1 MRTAFLAAVKRTT
14 TGELRAELALG
25 GRSVL
30 AWQVDLVRALGC
42 KRIICLCETPGG
54 EVLAQQR
61 RVEAAGGEFH
71 AIRSNLQLVSLLRA
85 DDELVLL
92 LDGLIADV
100 ETVKSCAISQTAPEG
115 PLRKSIATIGADHPF
130 AKAYPEDFERID
142 KDRHWGGFAVMRA
155 SQAQKLADMPPDS
168 DAISLLL
175 RIALQARVECAR
187 LEADALDSGNWML
200 ATNHAS
206 LARAETALIEGSATI
221 PSWAGPGQAIAA
233 LIARKIAPR
242 GLESGCEISAIVAIF
257 LALSGVVLSGFGLG
271 AWGIAIAAVAAFAA
285 TLSNGWGRL
294 RGALWSQG
302 KSNRFSNALAIAID
316 VLAAVSLMLAIG
328 IREALPPMLA
338 LSPIAIGLARVLGGK
353 GEAPLNTFWRDRTVH
368 LSGFAVAAGFGI
380 LTELLALFAL
390 GAVLQLLL
398 RTERD

>member
-14 TGELRAELALG
+14 SGELRAELVLG

-42 KRIICLCETPGG
+42 ERIICLCEAPGG

-92 LDGLIADV
+92 LDGLIADG
-100 ETVKSCAISQTAPEG
+100 EMVKSFAISQTAPEG
-115 PLRKSIATIGADHPF
+115 PLRKSIAAIGADHPF
-130 AKAYPEDFERID
+130 AKTYPEDFERID
-142 KDRHWGGFAVMRA
+142 KDRHWGGFAAMRA

-168 DAISLLL
+168 DAMSLLL
-175 RIALQARVECAR
+175 RIALQARVECTQ
-187 LEADALDSGNWML
+187 LEAGALDNVDWIL
-200 ATNHAS
+200 ATDKAA
-206 LARAETALIEGSATI
+206 LIRAETAMIEGSAPI

-242 GLESGCEISAIVAIF
+242 GLEKGCEISAVIAIV
-257 LALSGVVLSGFGLG
+257 LALSGVALSGFGFG
-271 AWGIAIAAVAAFAA
+271 AWGIGIAGIGAFAA
-285 TLSNGWGRL
+285 TLSNVWGRL

-302 KSNRFSNALAIAID
+302 PSSRLSNALNAAID
-316 VLAAVSLMLAIG
+316 LLATVSLMLAIG
-328 IREALPPMLA
+328 IWDALPPLLA
-338 LSPIAIGLARVLGGK
+338 LPPIAIGLARVLGGK
-353 GEAPLNTFWRDRTVH
+353 GEAPLATFWRDRAVH
-368 LSGFAVAAGFGI
+368 LTGFAVAAGFGI

-398 RTERD
+398 RADRD

>member
-1 MRTAFLAAVKRTT
+1 LRTAFLAAVKRTT
-14 TGELRAELALG
+14 TGELRADLVLG

-42 KRIICLCETPGG
+42 ERIICLCEAPGG

-71 AIRSNLQLVSLLRA
+71 VIRSNLQLVSLLRA

-92 LDGLIADV
+92 LDGLIADG
-100 ETVKSCAISQTAPEG
+100 EMVKSFAISQTAPEG
-115 PLRKSIATIGADHPF
+115 PLRKSIAAIGADHPF
-130 AKAYPEDFERID
+130 AKTYPEDFERID
-142 KDRHWGGFAVMRA
+142 KDRHWGGFAAMRA

-168 DAISLLL
+168 DAMSLLL
-175 RIALQARVECAR
+175 RIALQARVECTQ
-187 LEADALDSGNWML
+187 LNADALDNGDWIL
-200 ATNHAS
+200 ATENAA
-206 LARAETALIEGSATI
+206 LIRAETAMIEGSAPI

-242 GLESGCEISAIVAIF
+242 GLEKGCEISAVIAIV
-257 LALSGVVLSGFGLG
+257 LALSGVALSGFGFG
-271 AWGIAIAAVAAFAA
+271 AWGIGIAGIGAFSA
-285 TLSNGWGRL
+285 TLSNVWGRL

-302 KSNRFSNALAIAID
+302 TSSRLSNALNAAID
-316 VLAAVSLMLAIG
+316 LLATVSLMLAIG
-328 IREALPPMLA
+328 IWDALPPLLA
-338 LSPIAIGLARVLGGK
+338 LPPIAIGLARVLGGK
-353 GEAPLNTFWRDRTVH
+353 GEAPLATFWRDRAVH
-368 LSGFAVAAGFGI
+368 LTGFAVAAGFGI

-398 RTERD
+398 RADRD

>member
-71 AIRSNLQLVSLLRA
+71 AMRSNLQLVSLLRA

-92 LDGLIADV
+92 LDGLIADG
-100 ETVKSCAISQTAPEG
+100 ETIKSCAISQTAPEG

-168 DAISLLL
+168 DAMSLLL
-175 RIALQARVECAR
+175 RIALQARVECAE
-187 LEADALDSGNWML
+187 LKADALDNGNWIL
-200 ATNHAS
+200 ATDNAA
-206 LARAETALIEGSATI
+206 LTRAETALIEASAST
-221 PSWAGPGQAIAA
+221 PSRAGPGQAVAA
-233 LIARKIAPR
+233 LIARKTAPR
-242 GLESGCEISAIVAIF
+242 GLENGSEISAIAAIVF
-257 LALSGVVLSGFGLG
+257 ALSGVALSGFGLV
-271 AWGIAIAAVAAFAA
+271 AWGIGIAAIGAFAA

-294 RGALWSQG
+294 REALWSQG
-302 KSNRFSNALAIAID
+302 TSSRLSSALSLAID
-316 VLAAVSLMLAIG
+316 VLATISLMLAIG
-328 IREALPPMLA
+328 IWDASPPLLA

-353 GEAPLNTFWRDRTVH
+353 SEAPLATFWRDRTVQ
-368 LSGFAVAAGFGI
+368 LAGFAVAAGFGI

-398 RTERD
+398 RADRD

>member
-14 TGELRAELALG
+14 SGELRAQLLLG

-42 KRIICLCETPGG
+42 ERIICLCEAPGG

-92 LDGLIADV
+92 LDGLIADG
-100 ETVKSCAISQTAPEG
+100 EMVKSFAISQTAPEG
-115 PLRKSIATIGADHPF
+115 PLRKSIAAIGADHPF
-130 AKAYPEDFERID
+130 AKTYPEDFERID
-142 KDRHWGGFAVMRA
+142 KDRHWGGFAAMRA

-168 DAISLLL
+168 DAMSLLL
-175 RIALQARVECAR
+175 RIALQARVECTQ
-187 LEADALDSGNWML
+187 LEAGALDNVDWIL
-200 ATNHAS
+200 ATDKAA
-206 LARAETALIEGSATI
+206 LIRAETAMIEGSAPI

-242 GLESGCEISAIVAIF
+242 GLEKGCEISAVIAIV
-257 LALSGVVLSGFGLG
+257 LALSGVALSGFGFG
-271 AWGIAIAAVAAFAA
+271 AWGIGIAGIGAFAA
-285 TLSNGWGRL
+285 TLSNVWGRL

-302 KSNRFSNALAIAID
+302 PSSRLSNALNAAID
-316 VLAAVSLMLAIG
+316 LLATVSLMLAIG
-328 IREALPPMLA
+328 IWDALPPLLA
-338 LSPIAIGLARVLGGK
+338 LPPIAIGLARVLGGK
-353 GEAPLNTFWRDRTVH
+353 GEAPLATFWRDRAVH
-368 LSGFAVAAGFGI
+368 LTGFAVAAGFGI

-398 RTERD
+398 RADRD

>member
-14 TGELRAELALG
+14 SGELRAELVLG

-42 KRIICLCETPGG
+42 ERIICLCEAPGG

-92 LDGLIADV
+92 LDGLIADG
-100 ETVKSCAISQTAPEG
+100 EMVKSFAISQTAPEG
-115 PLRKSIATIGADHPF
+115 PLRKSIAAIGADHPF
-130 AKAYPEDFERID
+130 AKTYPEDFERID
-142 KDRHWGGFAVMRA
+142 KDRHWGGFAAMRA

-168 DAISLLL
+168 DAMSLLL
-175 RIALQARVECAR
+175 RIALQARVECTQ
-187 LEADALDSGNWML
+187 LEAGALDNGDWIL
-200 ATNHAS
+200 ATDKAA
-206 LARAETALIEGSATI
+206 LIRAETAMIEGSAPI

-242 GLESGCEISAIVAIF
+242 GLEKGCEISAVIAIV
-257 LALSGVVLSGFGLG
+257 LALSGVALSGFGFG
-271 AWGIAIAAVAAFAA
+271 AWGIGIAGIGAFAA
-285 TLSNGWGRL
+285 TLSNVWGRL

-302 KSNRFSNALAIAID
+302 PSSRLSNALNAAID
-316 VLAAVSLMLAIG
+316 LLATVSLMLAIG
-328 IREALPPMLA
+328 IWDALPPLLA
-338 LSPIAIGLARVLGGK
+338 LPPIAIGLARVLGGK
-353 GEAPLNTFWRDRTVH
+353 GEAPLATFWRDRAVH
-368 LSGFAVAAGFGI
+368 LTGFAVAAGFGI

-398 RTERD
+398 RADRD

>member
-14 TGELRAELALG
+14 TGELRADLVLG

-42 KRIICLCETPGG
+42 ERIICLCEAPGG

-71 AIRSNLQLVSLLRA
+71 VIRSNLQLVSLLRA

-92 LDGLIADV
+92 LDGLIADG
-100 ETVKSCAISQTAPEG
+100 EMVKSFAISQTAPEG
-115 PLRKSIATIGADHPF
+115 PLRKSIAAIGADHPF
-130 AKAYPEDFERID
+130 AKTYPEDFERID
-142 KDRHWGGFAVMRA
+142 KDRHWGGFAAMRA

-168 DAISLLL
+168 DAMSLLL
-175 RIALQARVECAR
+175 RIALQARVECTQ
-187 LEADALDSGNWML
+187 LNADALDNGDWIL
-200 ATNHAS
+200 ATENAA
-206 LARAETALIEGSATI
+206 LIRAETAMIEGSAPI

-242 GLESGCEISAIVAIF
+242 GLEKGCEISAVIAIV
-257 LALSGVVLSGFGLG
+257 LALSGVALSGFGFG
-271 AWGIAIAAVAAFAA
+271 AWGIGIAGIGAFAA
-285 TLSNGWGRL
+285 TLSNVWGRL

-302 KSNRFSNALAIAID
+302 TSSRLSNALNAAID
-316 VLAAVSLMLAIG
+316 LLATVSLMLAIG
-328 IREALPPMLA
+328 IWDALPPLLA
-338 LSPIAIGLARVLGGK
+338 LPPIAIGLARVLGGK
-353 GEAPLNTFWRDRTVH
+353 GEAPLATFWRDRAVH
-368 LSGFAVAAGFGI
+368 LTGFAVAAGFGI

-398 RTERD
+398 RADRD